1 MSRALD
7 TRAETLKLARLL
19 AIDPERIAFVAKL
32 DPAVARELREQVT
45 DVLFD
50 SSDPGLQRAARGGR
64 ALPAQVTA
72 LIAQRAFGPL
82 LCARIAGAMDPE
94 RAVEIAKRLPAPF
107 LAEVAIELDP
117 RRASDVIARVPTR
130 TIAEVAHE
138 LVARGEHVTMGRFAG
153 HLPTESLAAAI
164 EVIDDRSLLRIGLV
178 TEGKERLD
186 EIIGLL
192 SDERLRG
199 LIATADAE
207 GMWPE
212 ALELFSHASTA
223 DGVSETQRKVA
234 QMAAEDEHVLAAAVK
249 ATVEHGLWAE
259 LLPLV
264 PYLPEH
270 GKRLVADVASG
281 DPEAPAEVSAR

>member
-1 MSRALD
+1 MSLELE
-7 TRAETLKLARLL
+7 TRAETQKLARLL
-19 AIDPERIAFVAKL
+19 AIDPGQIAFVAKL
-32 DPAVARELREQVT
+32 DPAVTRELREQVT

-50 SSDPGLQRAARGGR
+50 SSDPGLQRAALGGR

-72 LIAQRAFGPL
+72 TIAQRAFGPL
-82 LCARIAGAMDPE
+82 LCARIAGLMEPD
-94 RAVEIAKRLPAPF
+94 RAVEIAKRLPPPF

-117 RRASDVIARVPTR
+117 RRASDVIARIPTR

-138 LVARGEHVTMGRFAG
+138 LVARGEHVTMGRFAD

-164 EVIDDRSLLRIGLV
+164 EVMDDLSLLRIGLV
-178 TEGKERLD
+178 TERKERLD

-212 ALELFSHASTA
+212 ALELFSHARRA

-234 QMAAEDEHVLAAAVK
+234 QMAAEDEDVLAAAVK

-259 LLPLV
+259 LMPLF

-270 GKRLVADVASG
+270 GKRLVADVAAR
-281 DPEAPAEVSAR
+281 DPDAPAEVTTR